1 MNVHHSAQQHAA
13 PRPLVPIAPASHVSP
28 AQQNGVEQGPLMPF
42 TCVTCARRKVR
53 CDKKVAPC
61 GACKKGRLE
70 CFYQEPPPR
79 KRKRKPVDDL
89 QERLDR
95 YEKLLTDYGILPKE
109 GESSLS
115 PTEANATSTNAPNE
129 PEEGKHFRN
138 PGDELGVRSVNGS
151 KKAILLRGEG
161 KTRYIDSGIWR
172 NLGEDLHPSSDEG
185 DPDDDEQSEIP
196 YSAGATDPASAAFF
210 SPSTS
215 TQSLIVIHPTYDVA
229 MKLWKLYVRN
239 VEPIIKVVHQPTTQ
253 DIIQRAAT
261 NPSGMSKVT
270 ECLVFSIY
278 HFAIASTPP
287 SECEENFGSSWSTL
301 RKRYHDATRQALV
314 AVHFLRT
321 TELAVLQAYTLLLLS
336 VRNQYDPHTF
346 WILTG
351 IAVRIGQRMGL
362 HRDGEDMGLSPFDVQ
377 MRRRLF
383 WQLLPLDG
391 LSGQLSGT
399 GIAISADSWDTKQP
413 LNVNDEDIWPGMKA
427 PPVEKKGATDM
438 IFCRARSEIGKFHQ
452 KVKPALGNWSKLWEA
467 KDLPLIHDALQ
478 ELEDIME
485 EKYIRYCDISI
496 PIHCLTLGLARG
508 AINSARLRIRMGR
521 AKIDGATPEERKDMY
536 KLGLK
541 VLDLD
546 VSIMS
551 NGNLSR
557 YHWHMRAFFQWDP
570 LIWLLSEVQREDT
583 LIDPEEAWQ
592 KVDQVFSHHPELTS
606 WKRSIDVALARL
618 VMKSWNG
625 MKWKINTARSWPF
638 VENLREAFKRKQAS
652 RGSSSDASKH
662 IPVNP
667 FDPGAGGDTLDDIP
681 IDNYL
686 SASTIPWGYPSYGLV
701 PETNAAA
708 DLDWMLWDQ
717 LTSDPSAQGIQL
729 FPGS

>member
-1 MNVHHSAQQHAA
+1 MNVQPSPQQHAA
-13 PRPLVPIAPASHVSP
+13 PKQLVPIAPASHVSP
-28 AQQNGVEQGPLMPF
+28 AQQNGGEQGPLMPF

-53 CDKKVAPC
+53 CDKNPAPC

-109 GESSLS
+109 GESSIS
-115 PTEANATSTNAPNE
+115 PTEANATPTNAPRK
-129 PEEGKHFRN
+129 PEENKHFKN
-138 PGDELGVRSVNGS
+138 PGDELGFRSVNGS

-172 NLGEDLHPSSDEG
+172 NLGEDLHPSSDED
-185 DPDDDEQSEIP
+185 DPDDDEQTEAP

-215 TQSLIVIHPTYDVA
+215 TQSLIDIHPTYDVA

-270 ECLVFSIY
+270 E
-278 HFAIASTPP
+278 
-287 SECEENFGSSWSTL
+287 
-301 RKRYHDATRQALV
+301 
-314 AVHFLRT
+314 
-321 TELAVLQAYTLLLLS
+321 
-336 VRNQYDPHTF
+336 
-346 WILTG
+346 
-351 IAVRIGQRMGL
+351 IGQRMGL

-413 LNVNDEDIWPGMKA
+413 LNVNDEDIWPGMEA

-570 LIWLLSEVQREDT
+570 LIWLLTEVQREDT

-625 MKWKINTARSWPF
+625 MKWKDNTARSWPF
-638 VENLREAFKRKQAS
+638 VENLREAFERKQAS

-662 IPVNP
+662 TPINP

-686 SASTIPWGYPSYGLV
+686 SASTIPWGYPNYGLV

-717 LTSDPSAQGIQL
+717 LTRDPSAQGIQL